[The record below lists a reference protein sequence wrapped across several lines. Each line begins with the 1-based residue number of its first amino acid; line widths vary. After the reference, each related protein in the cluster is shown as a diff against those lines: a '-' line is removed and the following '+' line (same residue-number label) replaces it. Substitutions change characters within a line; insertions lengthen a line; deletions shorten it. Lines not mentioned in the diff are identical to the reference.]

1 MKSALE
7 LFQLDA
13 GKYPTPTN
21 SVAITYSGAT
31 VWNQGTFGDTV
42 KVNLSKLDRIP
53 VDPVTNRQYSY
64 SVLANSNQYQLA
76 GALEGS
82 EQAFNTAD
90 QANAAQTTAYAYVSG
105 NYNEQMAKTL
115 N

>member
-42 KVNLSKLDRIP
+42 KANLSKLDRIP
-53 VDPVTNRQYSY
+53 VDPTSNRQYSY
-64 SVLANSNQYQLA
+64 SVLAASNQYQL
-76 GALEGS
+76 G
-82 EQAFNTAD
+82 
-90 QANAAQTTAYAYVSG
+90 
-105 NYNEQMAKTL
+105 
-115 N
+115 